1 MPATRPF
8 TVLFRLAAGPRVGFG
23 HVARCRALSGSLG
36 VPPRLPGRG
45 SGATTRA
52 VQRLGLELVPGGLAA
67 IARLTPAMIV
77 VDDPSA
83 AHARPWVDG
92 ARRRGI
98 PVAALCDGGVGRVD
112 ADLVIDGSVRATRTS
127 RRQLAGPRYA
137 VVDARV
143 TTERRARPRS
153 GRRVCIAVGGGA
165 HVFSQV
171 PPLVAALARREPGL
185 RIDVAPGFTNRRR
198 PAQEAGQGIAPGA
211 LASTPPA
218 PDPAVVAGGLTAYE
232 ACALG
237 VPAVA
242 VAVVPAQQPT
252 VRGLAR
258 RRAVVDG
265 GALYTAGAPARISR
279 VASALIAAPARCDA
293 LARTARQL
301 VDGRGAER
309 IAAALRRLAAGRTSH
324 A

>member
-1 MPATRPF
+1 MRATRPF

-23 HVARCRALSGSLG
+23 HVARCRALAAALG
-36 VPPRLPGRG
+36 VTPRVSVRG
-45 SGATTRA
+45 SAATSQA
-52 VQRLGLELVPGGLAA
+52 VQRLGLELVPGGLRA

-112 ADLVIDGSVRATRTS
+112 ADLVIDGSVRATSTS

-185 RIDVAPGFTNRRR
+185 RIDVAPGFTSRRR
-198 PAQEAGQGIAPGA
+198 PVLQAGQWIAPAA
-211 LASTPPA
+211 LASTLA
-218 PDPAVVAGGLTAYE
+218 AADLAVVAGGLTAYE

-265 GALYTAGAPARISR
+265 GALYTAGAPARISK